1 MPEEALFVMSGFS
14 DDSFRLPSFYKF
26 KPFYTLQPVQ
36 ATREKQLKLWRDL
49 IISYHRHHGQYR
61 MADPLSWPLFHN
73 KEIDRHL
80 GAEGIRA
87 VVDSLLETG
96 LAEWEDPT
104 DESSSGALLIMLK
117 SSDALAQEVYEWAT
131 RENLIGNVATIYEV
145 LEGDE
150 CSDSPFKGLDVSVLK
165 KALAVL
171 QTSGRC
177 LVLQGSSDLETG
189 IKFV

>member
-1 MPEEALFVMSGFS
+1 MSGFT
-14 DDSFRLPSFYKF
+14 DDSYNPPTFYNF
-26 KPFYTLQPVQ
+26 KPFYTLQPVH

-61 MADPLSWPLFHN
+61 MAAPLSWPLFHN

-80 GAEGIRA
+80 GADGIRA
-87 VVDSLLETG
+87 VVDSLLENG
-96 LAEWEDPT
+96 LAEWEDPS
-104 DESSSGALLIMLK
+104 DESSSGALLIMFK

-131 RENLIGNVATIYEV
+131 RENLIGNVATLYEV

-150 CSDSPFKGLDVSVLK
+150 YRDSPFKGLEISVLK
-165 KALAVL
+165 KALTVL
-171 QTSGRC
+171 QASGRC
-177 LVLQGSSDLETG
+177 TVIDGASDLETG

>member
-1 MPEEALFVMSGFS
+1 MSSNEEFT
-14 DDSFRLPSFYKF
+14 LPSFYNF

-36 ATREKQLKLWRDL
+36 ATREKQLRLWRDL
-49 IISYHRHHGQYR
+49 ITSYHMHHKLYR

-87 VVDSLLETG
+87 VVDSLLENG
-96 LAEWEDPT
+96 LAEWEDPS
-104 DESSSGALLIMLK
+104 DESSSGSLLIMFK
-117 SSDALAQEVYEWAT
+117 SSDALAQEIYEWAT
-131 RENLIGNVATIYEV
+131 RENLIGNVATLYEV

-150 CSDSPFKGLDVSVLK
+150 YRKSPFNGLDISVLK

-171 QTSGRC
+171 QASGRC
-177 LVLQGSSDLETG
+177 VVIEGASDLETG